1 MDYSF
6 DWPIVVAPQT
16 IRIILGGLKLTLFVS
31 ALALVFGSVIGL
43 STAMARHA
51 GRFPLAQISYV
62 YVDLFRTTPPLVQLI
77 WIYYV
82 GPLILHI
89 DLSAVA
95 AGVTALSL
103 NAGAFLSEVF
113 RAGIQ
118 SVERGQHDAT
128 AVLGLTRWQT
138 YRHVVLPQALRRVTP
153 AVTNVFMSLLKD
165 SALLSF
171 IGVTE
176 LTYGMQGEVSQ
187 TFRPFE
193 LYTALA
199 VVYLVLTYPFSLLT
213 TFLERRFREDRG

>member
-1 MDYSF
+1 MDYTF
-6 DWPIVVAPQT
+6 DWPIVLAPQT
-16 IRIILGGLKLTLFVS
+16 IRVILGGLRLTLFVS

-43 STAMARHA
+43 ATAMARHA
-51 GRFPLAQISYV
+51 GRFPLTQVAYV

-82 GPLILHI
+82 GPLILGI
-89 DLSAVA
+89 DVSAVA

-118 SVERGQHDAT
+118 SVEAGQHDAT

-138 YRHVVLPQALRRVTP
+138 YRYVVLPQALRRVTP
-153 AVTNVFMSLLKD
+153 AVTNIFMSLLKD

-199 VVYLVLTYPFSLLT
+199 VAYLVLTYPLSLLT
-213 TFLERRFREDRG
+213 SFLEHRFKQGAA